1 MTTKGPMPETA
12 DVVIVGGG
20 VVGSSTAYHLKAD
33 GFTGRV
39 VVLERDPTYEFA
51 STVLSM
57 GGVRQQFETEVSIR
71 MMRYSIRFY
80 ERFGEHL
87 AVDDDPPDCGLSQV
101 GYMFLANAT
110 IRPVL
115 QRRYELQRS
124 LGVEAEILDPAGI
137 LDRHPGL
144 FLDDIECAYICR
156 RDGFVEPYRVLQA
169 FLRKA
174 KALGADYRTGE
185 VAEVIVER
193 GRVAGVRTAGGETI
207 ATPVVVNAAGAQA
220 GSLARRAGVELPVE
234 PYRRQLFVGE
244 PPEPLGMRFPMTIDP
259 SGTHWRP
266 DTPQTIVIAKTKWEE
281 PPGVR
286 FGWEPD
292 WFRDKV
298 WPDLAH
304 RCPRLEQLKLHRGWG
319 GLYEVT
325 PDHNAILGEHPDLP
339 GFVLANGFSGH
350 GLMMSP
356 CTGKLSSEWI
366 RLGRFETVDASPLTL
381 ARFRTGAPIH
391 AEAVI

>member
-1 MTTKGPMPETA
+1 MPESA

-20 VVGSSTAYHLKAD
+20 VVGSSVAYHLKAD
-33 GFTGRV
+33 GFRGRV

-71 MMRYSIRFY
+71 MMRYSIQFY
-80 ERFGEHL
+80 ERFGDLL
-87 AVDDDPPDCGLSQV
+87 AVDGERPDCGLNQV
-101 GYMFLANAT
+101 GYMFLANAANHA
-110 IRPVL
+110 IL
-115 QRRYELQRS
+115 KRRYDLQRS
-124 LGVEAEILDPAGI
+124 LGVEAEILDRPGI
-137 LDRHPGL
+137 LARHPGL
-144 FLDDIECAYICR
+144 YLDDIDCAFFCS
-156 RDGFVEPYRVLQA
+156 RDGYVDPHRVLQA
-169 FLRKA
+169 FIRKA
-174 KALGADYRTGE
+174 KALGVEYRAGE
-185 VAEVIVER
+185 VSEVMLEA
-193 GRVAGVRTAGGETI
+193 GRVAGVRTAAGEQLM
-207 ATPVVVNAAGAQA
+207 APVAVNAAGAH
-220 GSLARRAGVELPVE
+220 ARSVAQRAGVDLPVE

-244 PPEPLGMRFPMTIDP
+244 PPEPLGLRFPMTIDP
-259 SGTHWRP
+259 TGTHWRP

-304 RCPRLEQLKLHRGWG
+304 RCPLLDRLRLHRGWG

-325 PDHNAILGEHPDLP
+325 PDHNAILGEHPERP
-339 GFVLANGFSGH
+339 GFVLATGFSGH

-356 CTGKLSSEWI
+356 CTGKLASEWI
-366 RLGRFETVDASPLTL
+366 RLGHFETLDASPLAL
-381 ARFRTGAPIH
+381 SRFRAGAPVH
-391 AEAVI
+391 REAVI